1 MLVHMVAAL
10 EAGCSPN
17 VFQAAISVQ
26 QRGSV
31 GVYLSGTTVV
41 DFVPG
46 SPAADCGMLKVPNMQ
61 RNIARSQYTLTEKA
75 GMLRM
80 SVLTLTQSWGTHCFY
95 PPSLSRTE
103 QTTKKSRLL

>member
-10 EAGCSPN
+10 VAGCSPN
-17 VFQAAISVQ
+17 VFQAASSVQ

-46 SPAADCGMLKVPNMQ
+46 SPAAECGMLKVLNMR
-61 RNIARSQYTLTEKA
+61 RNLARSQYILT
-75 GMLRM
+75 
-80 SVLTLTQSWGTHCFY
+80 
-95 PPSLSRTE
+95 
-103 QTTKKSRLL
+103 KSMEW